1 MLPTSR
7 ITFSPYPNDVKV
19 LEQAVKDKLFVN
31 VQTLIR
37 EIVGNWCA
45 DQRRDVR
52 LNKMPAHHYSMRNA
66 DEYSDSE

>member
-1 MLPTSR
+1 MSNPK
-7 ITFSPYPNDVKV
+7 ITFAPYVPDMPI
-19 LEQAVKDKLFVN
+19 LEQVVKDKQFVN

-52 LNKMPAHHYSMRNA
+52 LNKMPACHYTARNM